1 LALKLKMILI
11 STLIVMAITTVLMLQ
26 WKSEKPPVRA
36 TWVWDTTTLTKDK
49 GQMLAFAEE
58 QGVNAIFLHIDR
70 ESKDF
75 ESYRAFIE
83 EAHESGIEVEALGGD
98 PTWGLTGYRQEID
111 SFIGWIEGYHNA
123 VGEQAEFDGIH
134 MDIEPY
140 LLKQWERDREDVVRQ
155 WMENVEYLVDKAKRE
170 ASLRVSADLPFWIH
184 KIPARPNASLGAWM
198 IERLDRVVL
207 MNYRNFAIGKNGII
221 DNALPMIRE
230 GTRAGKPVI
239 IGLETAPT
247 DEGEHVTFY
256 GKATSSLHR
265 QMRLSHLFLR
275 WHAGYHGFAIHDYK
289 SWKEA
294 AESGLHE

>member
-1 LALKLKMILI
+1 MILI
-11 STLIVMAITTVLMLQ
+11 ALLVCMAITTVLMLK
-26 WKSEKPPVRA
+26 WKSDKPPVMA

-58 QGVNAIFLHIDR
+58 QGVNVIFLHIDR

-75 ESYRAFIE
+75 EPYRDFVE
-83 EAHESGIEVEALGGD
+83 EAHGLGIEVEALGGD
-98 PTWGLTGYRQEID
+98 PSWGLTGHLQEID
-111 SFIGWIEGYHNA
+111 SFIRWMEDYHSA

-140 LLKQWERDREDVVRQ
+140 LLKEWERDREDVVRQ
-155 WMENVEYLVDKAKRE
+155 WMENVEYLVNRIRRDT
-170 ASLRVSADLPFWIH
+170 SLRVSADLPFWIH
-184 KIPARPNASLGAWM
+184 KIPARANGNLGAWM
-198 IERLDRVVL
+198 IERLDCVVL
-207 MNYRNFAIGKNGII
+207 MNYRNFAVGENGII

-239 IGLETAPT
+239 VGLETGPVK
-247 DEGEHVTFY
+247 EGEHVTFK
-256 GKATSSLHR
+256 GKSISSLHR
-265 QMRLSHLFLR
+265 QMRLSHLSLR
-275 WHAGYHGFAIHDYK
+275 GHAGYRGFSIHDYK